1 MKAISLDCLTL
12 PDVSPVDLFGIAAD
26 AGFAL
31 ASVWVQPP
39 AVYPVMLASPAMQA
53 DIARAISAS
62 GVILGNLE
70 VFNLN
75 GNTPIA
81 EYEWT
86 LAFGAE
92 LGARSASAINFGPAR
107 PDIAE
112 RLAAFHGLCRRHGL
126 KTYLEPISMGATRT
140 LQEGVDLIREAGVD
154 ARLVVDCA
162 HLLRT
167 GGSSKDLTAIA
178 PDYIG
183 YVQVC
188 DGPATIAEDEIG
200 DEAAANR
207 LYPNEGDFP
216 LFEILSAVPSHAILG
231 VETPSRSRLERGLT
245 ALERAREAFQAM
257 TDIVRKVEIARERI

>member
-1 MKAISLDCLTL
+1 
-12 PDVSPVDLFGIAAD
+12 
-26 AGFAL
+26 
-31 ASVWVQPP
+31 
-39 AVYPVMLASPAMQA
+39 MQT
-53 DIARAISAS
+53 DIARAISDS
-62 GVILGNLE
+62 GVVLGNLE

-75 GNTPIA
+75 GDTPIA

-86 LAFGAE
+86 LAFGAD

-112 RLAAFHGLCRRHGL
+112 RLAAFHDLCRRHGL

-140 LQEGVDLIREAGVD
+140 VHEGVDLIRAAGVD
-154 ARLVVDCA
+154 ARLVVDFV

-167 GGSSKDLTAIA
+167 GGSAKDLASIA

-188 DGPATIAEDEIG
+188 DGPATIADDEIG

-216 LFEILSAVPSHAILG
+216 LFEILSAVPSDAVLG
-231 VETPSRSRLERGLT
+231 VETPNRRRLDRGLSPR
-245 ALERAREAFQAM
+245 ERAREAFQAM
-257 TDIVRKVEIARERI
+257 TDIVTKVEIARDRI